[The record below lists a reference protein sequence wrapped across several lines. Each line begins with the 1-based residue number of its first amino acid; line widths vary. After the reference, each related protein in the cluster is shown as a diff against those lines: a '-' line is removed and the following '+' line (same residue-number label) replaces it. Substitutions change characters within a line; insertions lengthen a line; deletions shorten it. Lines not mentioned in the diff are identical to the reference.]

1 MRKVFADRPSLWYD
15 GAMPTIEQL
24 EKLLTLDPSDPFV
37 HYGLGQEYANAGDH
51 EQAIGCYSKA
61 IELDATY
68 CYAYY
73 FKGQSL
79 DELGQTDNARE
90 VIRDGI
96 KAAEQIADAHA
107 VSELSDL
114 LESMT

>member
-1 MRKVFADRPSLWYD
+1 MRKVSADRPSLWYD

-79 DELGQTDNARE
+79 DELGRTAEALAAIQT
-90 VIRDGI
+90 GI
-96 KAAEQIADAHA
+96 DAAMKIQDTHA
-107 VSELSDL
+107 ASELSDL